1 MLRKTAITVLGGGL
15 TLLGAALLILPG
27 PAWLLLPIGLAIL
40 SLEYPWAK
48 IWLRKSQKQFSASAA
63 WLDRKI
69 LLRRMKS

>member
-27 PAWLLLPIGLAIL
+27 PAWLLLPVGLAIL

-69 LLRRMKS
+69 LLRRMKP